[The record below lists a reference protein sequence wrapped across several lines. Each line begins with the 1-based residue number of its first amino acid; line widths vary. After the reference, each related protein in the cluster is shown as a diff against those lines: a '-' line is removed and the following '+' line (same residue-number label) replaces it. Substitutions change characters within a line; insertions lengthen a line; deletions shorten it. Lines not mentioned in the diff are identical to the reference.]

1 MSGFDI
7 ALEKVL
13 NKGELQKALAIV
25 FNIQSEDVVVDED
38 YDSDPFTGDIKIW
51 AIINQYDGG
60 DFLLNCSIYIR
71 DSTLE
76 HDSILLSKQLCNIL
90 CMKGLISDD
99 SPNPLTWLMISPDG
113 SEMSITLDSDELD
126 NDRYVINK
134 A

>member
-7 ALEKVL
+7 ALEKVIS
-13 NKGELQKALAIV
+13 KSELQKALAII
-25 FNIQSEDVVVDED
+25 FNIQSENVVVDDD

-76 HDSILLSKQLCNIL
+76 HNSTLLSKQLCNIL
-90 CMKGLISDD
+90 HMKGLISDD
-99 SPNPLTWLMISPDG
+99 SPNPLTWIMISPEG
-113 SEMSITLDSDELD
+113 SETPITLDSAELD
-126 NDRYVINK
+126 NDRYVIHK

>member
-13 NKGELQKALAIV
+13 NKGEIQKALAIV
-25 FNIQSEDVVVDED
+25 FNIQSENVVVDED

-113 SEMSITLDSDELD
+113 SEMSIILDSDELD